1 MPRLVS
7 KGTSTPVSMRVERSP
22 GVRVGTAEVWIG
34 TLGYPAVVP
43 GGSYL
48 LLHIRRRGRRARR
61 TVGGMGSNL
70 PAGCDLVAYGGNA
83 EDVVLV
89 RAFADRPG
97 GFFVDVGA
105 GNPVQ
110 GSLTKN
116 LVDRLGWRGVNIEPL
131 PERFESLRAARPG
144 DVTLDV
150 AIGERPGLV
159 SFFRIVPG
167 PGKTGGD
174 GLSTLERGVLAL
186 HLANGW
192 RCEELR
198 VDVTRLETVLSEYAR
213 PGFDLLKVDVE
224 GAEASVLASADLAV
238 WRPRAIVI
246 EATVPLTSRPS
257 HHEWEPGVLAAGYE
271 LALFDGLNRFY
282 ARDDEPELRERLSV
296 PANVLDNYIPYRWAV
311 QLGLAV

>member
-1 MPRLVS
+1 
-7 KGTSTPVSMRVERSP
+7 
-22 GVRVGTAEVWIG
+22 
-34 TLGYPAVVP
+34 
-43 GGSYL
+43 
-48 LLHIRRRGRRARR
+48 
-61 TVGGMGSNL
+61 MGANL

-83 EDVVLV
+83 EDVVLM
-89 RAFADRPG
+89 RAFGDRPG

-150 AIGERPGLV
+150 AIGEQPGLA

-167 PGKTGGD
+167 PGKTGGG
-174 GLSTLERGVLAL
+174 GLSTLEPDVLAL
-186 HLANGW
+186 HLADGW

-198 VDVTRLETVLSEYAR
+198 VEVTRLETVLSDYAQ

-224 GAEASVLASADLAV
+224 GSEASVLNSADLAA
-238 WRPRAIVI
+238 WRPQAIVI

-257 HHEWEPGVLAAGYE
+257 HNEWEPGVLAAGYE
-271 LALFDGLNRFY
+271 FALFDGLNRFY

-311 QLGLAV
+311 RLGLAV